1 MMDDKIKQSM
11 KLVDAD
17 NVISGVNEMTEDI
30 CQSLQAIKPY
40 KHSDAADAD
49 VRFLL
54 DGDVSL
60 VESVIFEEIIAQVI
74 QAAAKSTS
82 GSD

>member
-1 MMDDKIKQSM
+1 MDDKIKHSM

-30 CQSLQAIKPY
+30 CQSLQAIKRY
-40 KHSDAADAD
+40 KHPDAADAD

-74 QAAAKSTS
+74 QAAAKPTS